1 MDFLNQMQSPH
12 MHVEM
17 IQYIITHFLILSN
30 NNKLSVF
37 WKVHYIDNFSRN
49 NLFSFFG

>member
-1 MDFLNQMQSPH
+1 MDFLDQMQSPH

-30 NNKLSVF
+30 NTSNYPVSQNGLPHRK
-37 WKVHYIDNFSRN
+37 NFLIR
-49 NLFSFFG
+49 